1 MNCVCVCAW
10 IRPRARERG
19 RRREVLAWEDEIAW
33 MFEVQKLRYPPYKN
47 EVASKV
53 NPSSWVCSLGRE
65 IEKRDGDLG
74 LLCLSL

>member
-1 MNCVCVCAW
+1 MCVCVLELG
-10 IRPRARERG
+10 REQEREG
-19 RRREVLAWEDEIAW
+19 EKEVLAWEDEIAW

-74 LLCLSL
+74 LLCLSP